1 MDEKARAH
9 VTLSLVSHTNV
20 GKTTLARTL
29 LRRDVGEVLDQ
40 AHVTEV
46 AEKHLLLG
54 TEDAELLLWDTP
66 GFGDSARLLA
76 RLRRHDQPL
85 LWFFQQL
92 WDRVADRP
100 LWCSQQAALNI
111 RDEADLVLYLVNAT
125 EDPGD
130 AGYVVPEIELLQW
143 IGKPLV
149 VVLNQTGD
157 VQPSSVLAGERLKL
171 WRRHLQRFPIVKDV
185 LALDA
190 FSRCWLEE
198 DELFARLVPLLD
210 EDRRET
216 LRELRTAWKERNLHI
231 FERSI
236 LATADYL
243 ARAATDTEELSSKK
257 PSKEEKERAMT
268 ALGQRLEEATGEL
281 NSTLLTLHGLE
292 GAVAE
297 DLARQLDGFTVAGE
311 ERIDPEKGAILG
323 SVVSGALGGLAADI
337 LAGGFTFGGGVL
349 AGAILGA
356 LGGAG
361 LARGYQWVTA
371 GRRPTVAWSPA
382 FLDRLVQ
389 RTLLRYLAVAHFG
402 RGRGEF
408 RAGQEP
414 RRWKDAVTAALRA
427 DADGWAMAWKGLKR
441 IEHLSPSIE
450 LLRPWVDRTAR
461 GVLAEL
467 YPGSEAVLSVPG
479 TDTSAPVP

>member
-1 MDEKARAH
+1 MDEKNQAQ

-46 AEKHLLLG
+46 AEKHVLLD
-54 TEDAELLLWDTP
+54 TEDADLLLWDTP
-66 GFGDSARLLA
+66 GFGDSARLLS

-85 LWFFQQL
+85 FWFFQQL
-92 WDRVADRP
+92 WDRVTDRP

-125 EDPGD
+125 EDPED

-149 VVLNQTGD
+149 VILNQIGD
-157 VQPSSVLAGERLKL
+157 VQPGSVLAGERLAL
-171 WRRHLQRFPIVKDV
+171 WRRHLERFPIVKDV

-210 EDRRET
+210 ETRRET
-216 LRELRTAWKERNLHI
+216 FRKVRAAWKERNLHI
-231 FERSI
+231 FERSV
-236 LATADYL
+236 LAMADYL
-243 ARAATDTEELSSKK
+243 ARAATDTEELPGKK
-257 PSKEEKERAMT
+257 PSKDEKERAMK
-268 ALGQRLEEATGEL
+268 ALGERLEEATVEL
-281 NSTLLTLHGLE
+281 TAALLALHGLE
-292 GAVAE
+292 GGAA
-297 DLARQLDGFTVAGE
+297 DALTRQLHGFTVAGE
-311 ERIDPEKGAILG
+311 ERIDPERGALLG
-323 SVVSGALGGLAADI
+323 SVLSGAMGGLAADL
-337 LAGGFTFGGGVL
+337 LAGGLSFGGGLL

-361 LARGYQWVTA
+361 LARGYQMATA

-408 RAGQEP
+408 RSDQEP
-414 RRWKDAVTAALRA
+414 RRWQNTVTAALRS
-427 DADGWAMAWKGLKR
+427 DADGWTMAWKGLKR

-450 LLRPWVDRTAR
+450 LLRPWVDRAAR

-467 YPGSEAVLSVPG
+467 YPGSRSVLSIPG
-479 TDTSAPVP
+479 EP